1 MELREGL
8 SYGDVLVVP
17 QRSPVDSR
25 SDVDL
30 TTNLTPGLELD
41 APVLSAPMD
50 TVTET
55 ATAVALDAVGGLG
68 VIHRFASVDEQA
80 TMVRRASEAGA
91 QVSAAVGIDEDY
103 LARAEAVLDAGA
115 DCVVVDVAHGHME
128 WCLDAVATV
137 DHEFDAEIVAGN
149 VVTPAGVEDLAA
161 AGADGVKVGVGPG
174 SHCTT
179 RKVTGAGMPQLT
191 AVDDCAD
198 AAADLDVCIVA
209 DGGIRT
215 SGDAVKALLAGA
227 DTVMLGSFFAGTDE
241 APGAVV
247 EFDGGRYKRS
257 RGMSTTAANEA
268 RTDKRDNGPGADEGV
283 EGLTPYTGPLDP
295 KTTEFLWGIRSG
307 LSYCGGHTLDEARAR
322 AEFVRV
328 SPSAAEREG
337 AHGVRVEQGRGREH
351 DGVAGPAENAG
362 ADATDATESAED
374 AEADRRTNGHLP
386 STH

>member
-41 APVLSAPMD
+41 APVLAAPMD
-50 TVTET
+50 TVTEVE
-55 ATAVALDAVGGLG
+55 TAVALDAVGGLG
-68 VIHRFASVDEQA
+68 VIHRFASIDEQA
-80 TMVRRASEAGA
+80 TMVRRASEGGA
-91 QVSAAVGIDEDY
+91 QVGAAVGIDEDY

-128 WCLDAVATV
+128 RCLDAVERIDRA
-137 DHEFDAEIVAGN
+137 FGAEIVAGN

-161 AGADGVKVGVGPG
+161 AGADGVKIGVGPG

-179 RKVTGAGMPQLT
+179 REVTGAGMPQLT
-191 AVDDCAD
+191 AVDDCAA

-215 SGDAVKALLAGA
+215 SGDAVKALVAGA

-241 APGAVV
+241 APGEVV
-247 EFDGGRYKRS
+247 TVDGERYKRS

-268 RTDKRDNGPGADEGV
+268 RTDKRDSEPGADEGV
-283 EGLTPYTGPLDP
+283 EGLTPYAGPLEP
-295 KTTEFLWGIRSG
+295 NTTEFLWGLKSG
-307 LSYCGGHTLDEARAR
+307 LSYCGGHTLDEARTR

-351 DGVAGPAENAG
+351 DGVMEPTEN
-362 ADATDATESAED
+362 TDRDTDEHED
-374 AEADRRTNGHLP
+374 ADGERRTNGRLS

>member
-1 MELREGL
+1 MEVREGL
-8 SYGDVLVVP
+8 SYGDVLIVP
-17 QRSPVDSR
+17 KRSPVDSR

-30 TTNLTPGLELD
+30 TTNLTPNIELT

-55 ATAVALDAVGGLG
+55 ETAVALDAVGGFG
-68 VIHRFASVDEQA
+68 VVHRFMEIDEQA
-80 TMVRRASEAGA
+80 GAVRRASDAGA
-91 QVSAAVGIDEDY
+91 QVGAAVGIDEDY
-103 LARAEAVLDAGA
+103 LARTAALVDAGA

-128 WCLDAVATV
+128 RCLDTVAEL
-137 DHEFDAEIVAGN
+137 DSEFDVDLVAGN
-149 VVTPAGVEDLAA
+149 VVTPTGVEDLAA
-161 AGADGVKVGVGPG
+161 AGADAVKVGVGPG

-191 AVDDCAD
+191 AVDDCAE

-215 SGDAVKALLAGA
+215 SGDAVKALVAGA

-241 APGAVV
+241 APGEVV
-247 EFDGGRYKRS
+247 TIDGERFKRT

-268 RTDKRDNGPGADEGV
+268 RSDKTDNGPGADEGV
-283 EGLTPYTGPLDP
+283 EGLTPYTGALEP

-307 LSYCGGHTLDEARAR
+307 VSYCGGHTLAEARAN

-337 AHGVRVEQGRGREH
+337 AHGIVLDPGRGREH
-351 DGVAGPAENAG
+351 DGVTGPAEHAG
-362 ADATDATESAED
+362 EE
-374 AEADRRTNGHLP
+374 TNGELDDAATLP
-386 STH
+386 SGR

>member
-41 APVLSAPMD
+41 APVLAAPMD

-91 QVSAAVGIDEDY
+91 QVGAAVGIDEDY

-128 WCLDAVATV
+128 RCLDAVATV

-215 SGDAVKALLAGA
+215 SGDAVKALVAGA

-241 APGAVV
+241 APGEVV
-247 EFDGGRYKRS
+247 EVDDGRYKRS

-268 RTDKRDNGPGADEGV
+268 RTDKRDNGPGADGGV
-283 EGLTPYTGPLDP
+283 EGLTPYTGPLEP
-295 KTTEFLWGIRSG
+295 KTTEFLWGIKSG
-307 LSYCGGHTLDEARAR
+307 LSYCGGHTLDGARAK

-337 AHGVRVEQGRGREH
+337 AHGVRVERGLGREH
-351 DGVAGPAENAG
+351 DGVTGPAENVNG
-362 ADATDATESAED
+362 GPDEDED
-374 AEADRRTNGHLP
+374 ADRDPRTNGRLP
-386 STH
+386 PTS

>member
-30 TTNLTPGLELD
+30 TTNLTPNIELT

-55 ATAVALDAVGGLG
+55 ETAVALDAVGGFG
-68 VIHRFASVDEQA
+68 TIHRFVSVDEQA
-80 TMVRRASEAGA
+80 AMVREATDAGA
-91 QVSAAVGIDEDY
+91 RVGAAVGIDEDY
-103 LARAEAVLDAGA
+103 LARAETVLDAGA

-128 WCLDAVATV
+128 RCLDAVERI
-137 DHEFDAEIVAGN
+137 DDEFGAEIVAGN

-179 RKVTGAGMPQLT
+179 RTVTGAGMPQLT
-191 AVDDCAD
+191 AVEDCAE
-198 AAADLDVCIVA
+198 AAADLGVCLVA

-215 SGDAVKALLAGA
+215 SGDAVKALVAGA

-241 APGAVV
+241 APGEVV
-247 EFDGGRYKRS
+247 VVDGQRYKRS

-268 RTDKRDNGPGADEGV
+268 RTDKQANAPGADEGV
-283 EGLTPYTGPLDP
+283 EGLTPHTGPLEP
-295 KTTEFLWGIRSG
+295 RTTEFLWGIRSG
-307 LSYCGGHTLDEARAR
+307 LSYCGGHSIAEARAD
-322 AEFVRV
+322 AVFVRV

-337 AHGVRVEQGRGREH
+337 AHGVRVDESRGREH
-351 DGVAGPAENAG
+351 DGVTGPAENAAG
-362 ADATDATESAED
+362 DDEPLASADDD
-374 AEADRRTNGHLP
+374 
-386 STH
+386 

>member
-91 QVSAAVGIDEDY
+91 QVGAAVGIDEDY

-128 WCLDAVATV
+128 RCLDAVATV

-215 SGDAVKALLAGA
+215 SGDAVKALVAGA

-241 APGAVV
+241 APGEVV
-247 EFDGGRYKRS
+247 EVDDGRYKRS

-283 EGLTPYTGPLDP
+283 EGLTPYTGPLEP
-295 KTTEFLWGIRSG
+295 KTTEFLWGIKSG
-307 LSYCGGHTLDEARAR
+307 LSYCGGHTLDGARAK

-337 AHGVRVEQGRGREH
+337 AHGVRVERGLGREH
-351 DGVAGPAENAG
+351 DGVTGPAENVNG
-362 ADATDATESAED
+362 GPDEDED
-374 AEADRRTNGHLP
+374 ADRDPRTNGRLP
-386 STH
+386 PTS